1 MKILPLRR
9 QTPLPAMGPPGMATH
24 ASLPTARLES
34 LMAKSGRKI
43 PRDHLELW
51 PYAREQC
58 ERLPIVLER
67 FRGWKVIFNQLIR
80 FFESIRKL
88 ETAYADEFSK
98 FNDVLCAP
106 DGAAMQEIFVF
117 PSNLMQPVQ
126 NQIQDMAAAHKA
138 TATYIHERVI
148 RRLKSLK
155 QQVHEQRR
163 HYQHTFGQLV
173 RDVTTSRHDTIGIL
187 GKHDRTSRR
196 TGTSSSAVSHTG
208 PTVMAAEPILP
219 PTKDNVDPWLIYLRI
234 QAQLRKMI
242 EGENIFQERI
252 LHFHR
257 EIAQIDA
264 GIFDT
269 LRQTIDQYLTT
280 IGMQG
285 SAAATHGSSLRSLLN
300 NTDCFGPFARFSET
314 FEVLT
319 APVFTTERKLEDFP
333 YPLRAIRIEKQG
345 ILYRPGTVR
354 KGHWKPVVAVLTE
367 SGWVHCFD
375 TKLSRLT
382 RRATSVGGVHIGSHH
397 MHEDERI
404 RSRATSETSSASQ
417 IPNSLLPLTSTP
429 LPTPFK
435 PFSINL
441 ASPRINIAPNERK
454 LHQHVFTISMDRRK
468 TGKLFRNSGSEV
480 ELKAASEEE
489 MLDWISVLNRK
500 IESYLPAGPPA
511 PIFRSP
517 QQLSA
522 ELVRRRTEEEVP
534 GRLHDES
541 AGDTALNFAGNMLG
555 KTASAHHPHSGRRTE
570 EALTGGRHD
579 GSVGDTALNLAGDML
594 GRTASAHHPHSG
606 RRTEE
611 ALTGGRH
618 DESVGDTAVN
628 LAGNMLG
635 RTPSAHHPH
644 SGRRTE
650 EALTG
655 GRHDG
660 SIGDT
665 ALHVAGNMLENTAGA
680 HHPLINSAV
689 QAHSHGRIPTEE
701 SMHTPAD
708 VAVQVGEGVM
718 HPEESIRTSVQ
729 PPLITSASPAS
740 MRPRN
745 LPLPTPPKEWG
756 VEADDQT
763 PRAEMF
769 RPLRA
774 EAQAGALP
782 AAVE

>member
-9 QTPLPAMGPPGMATH
+9 QTPLPAMGQPGRATH
-24 ASLPTARLES
+24 AGLPTARLES
-34 LMAKSGRKI
+34 MMAKSARKI

-88 ETAYADEFSK
+88 ETAYANEFSK

-138 TATYIHERVI
+138 TAMYIHERVI

-163 HYQHTFGQLV
+163 HYQHAFDQLV
-173 RDVTTSRHDTIGIL
+173 WDVTTSRQDTIGIL

-269 LRQTIDQYLTT
+269 LRQTIDQYLTA
-280 IGMQG
+280 IGTQS
-285 SAAATHGSSLRSLLN
+285 SAATTHASSLRSLLN

-314 FEVLT
+314 FEVLS
-319 APVFTTERKLEDFP
+319 APIFTTERKLEDFP

-345 ILYRPGTVR
+345 ILYRSGTVR

-397 MHEDERI
+397 MHEDGRI
-404 RSRATSETSSASQ
+404 RSRATSETASASE

-454 LHQHVFTISMDRRK
+454 LHQHVFTISLDRRR
-468 TGKLFRNSGSEV
+468 TGKLFRNSGSEL

-500 IESYLPAGPPA
+500 IESYLPTGPPA

-541 AGDTALNFAGNMLG
+541 VGDTALHIAGNMLG
-555 KTASAHHPHSGRRTE
+555 RTAGAHHPHSRRRTE
-570 EALTGGRHD
+570 EEVPGRLHE
-579 GSVGDTALNLAGDML
+579 SVGDTGLHLAGNML
-594 GRTASAHHPHSG
+594 GRTASAHHPHIQH
-606 RRTEE
+606 RTEE
-611 ALTGGRH
+611 EVPGRLH
-618 DESVGDTAVN
+618 DESVGDTALH
-628 LAGNMLG
+628 LAGNVLEN
-635 RTPSAHHPH
+635 TASAHHPH
-644 SGRRTE
+644 ISS
-650 EALTG
+650 ALQG
-655 GRHDG
+655 
-660 SIGDT
+660 
-665 ALHVAGNMLENTAGA
+665 
-680 HHPLINSAV
+680 
-689 QAHSHGRIPTEE
+689 HSHGRIPTEE

-708 VAVQVGEGVM
+708 VAGHVVEGVM
-718 HPEESIRTSVQ
+718 HPEESIRASVH
-729 PPLITSASPAS
+729 PPPPITSASPAS

-756 VEADDQT
+756 VEADDET

-774 EAQAGALP
+774 EAEAGALP